1 MKLELLL
8 VTCCLEQTRY
18 DLLKEVVENLEC
30 SLDQIENYN
39 LTIFDNASTIEATIP
54 LLTTYFNNVYQ
65 SSVNVGYWSSIS
77 WWLDHIKTKNVDY
90 TYIIESDM
98 MHYHMY
104 LLNHCVSFLDN
115 NQEIG
120 SIRLHEYS
128 IKDWHLYN
136 KDHPV
141 KESKRNLWQS
151 HTNRVTGEKI
161 TLLKT
166 NNDLIWETNFLTQL
180 PALNRYKT
188 MSEIFDKLKTL
199 DSFTEPDFQLLYHEK
214 FPKTAILDGG
224 IFNCDLNPYG
234 TKIITGSWTDQNK
247 LKDLGYKATRIGN
260 IVSKSKYNVTKLA

>member
-166 NNDLIWETNFLTQL
+166 NNDLIWETNFLTQH
-180 PALNRYKT
+180 P
-188 MSEIFDKLKTL
+188 
-199 DSFTEPDFQLLYHEK
+199 LL
-214 FPKTAILDGG
+214 L
-224 IFNCDLNPYG
+224 
-234 TKIITGSWTDQNK
+234 QN
-247 LKDLGYKATRIGN
+247 
-260 IVSKSKYNVTKLA
+260 